1 MNYEIELDKKNEEII
16 KLMNKIQEQEKS
28 MEN

>member
-1 MNYEIELDKKNEEII
+1 MNYEKELDKKNEEIV